1 MSIVLWILLG
11 LYLTVGAIVGFAL
24 TVWGSGMR
32 GYLEGKDI
40 LLGIFA
46 LFLWLPYGVW
56 KVLKVALLVLLP
68 TRITNRLFPVKY

>member
-1 MSIVLWILLG
+1 MPVWAIILLAI
-11 LYLTVGAIVGFAL
+11 YLTIGGIVGFAL

-32 GYLEGKDI
+32 GYLEGQDI
-40 LLGIFA
+40 LIGFAA
-46 LFLWLPYGVW
+46 LFLWLPYMVW